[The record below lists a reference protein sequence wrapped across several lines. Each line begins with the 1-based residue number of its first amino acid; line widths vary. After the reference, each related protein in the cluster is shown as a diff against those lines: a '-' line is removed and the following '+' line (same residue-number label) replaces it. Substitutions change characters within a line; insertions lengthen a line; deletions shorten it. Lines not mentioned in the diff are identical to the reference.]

1 MRAALP
7 MLLALALSACGQVA
21 PSGPPTEI
29 QPSQAEALL
38 RQSTD
43 LDGKRVV
50 VEGYL
55 FFDNGRQGEAIAMG
69 PELRS
74 SPNGGGEQLARFE
87 TEYGPGPNQLDLHVI
102 SKDKPEGF
110 PGAPE
115 IMTFDPLKATWQD
128 AAGASHPLS
137 QKVRLTGIVRYAGFK
152 RSGPV
157 SEDDTT
163 SPTGKRFYPTLTKV
177 VLDVPAH

>member
-38 RQSTD
+38 RQSTE
-43 LDGKRVV
+43 LNGKRVM
-50 VEGYL
+50 VEGYV

-87 TEYGPGPNQLDLHVI
+87 AGYGPGPNQLDLHVI
-102 SKDKPEGF
+102 SKEKPEGF

-115 IMTFDPLKATWQD
+115 IMTFDPAKATWQD
-128 AAGASHPLS
+128 AAGTSHPLS
-137 QKVRLTGIVRYAGFK
+137 RKVRLSGTVRYAGYR
-152 RSGPV
+152 RSGAV
-157 SEDDTT
+157 SQEDTG
-163 SPTGKRFYPTLTKV
+163 SPTGKRYFPTLTKV